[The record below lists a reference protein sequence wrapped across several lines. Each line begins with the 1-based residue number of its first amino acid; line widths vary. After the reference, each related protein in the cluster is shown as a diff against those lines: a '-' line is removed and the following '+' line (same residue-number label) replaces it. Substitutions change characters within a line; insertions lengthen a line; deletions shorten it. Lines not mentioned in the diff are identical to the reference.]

1 MMAYSLMLEPAFS
14 ADELLVMGHLD
25 RHWPQSTTLTHKTV
39 LQSYRPIDKLEFV
52 DLIQSLSDSGMISY
66 EAFLMEAS
74 SGFRFVETMITA
86 RGRAALKAAE
96 IHA

>member
-1 MMAYSLMLEPAFS
+1 MAYSPMLEPAFS
-14 ADELLVMGHLD
+14 ADELLVLGYLD
-25 RHWPQSTTLTHKTV
+25 RHWPRSSTVTHRLL
-39 LQSYRPIDKLEFV
+39 LQSYRAIDKLEFV